1 MKYIK
6 LFEQFI
12 NEIEFKDA
20 ESFKA
25 YTQKHKMR
33 PTTIVNIAGKDI
45 KAGDVGKE
53 EKEEETEE
61 SAGTTGFIKPNS
73 MEKDKPYLYARYK
86 DTLYSFQDNGGW
98 TEAYMNDARKKELE
112 DFKVP
117 FAQAVKSGEIRSNG
131 SADKFLKEL
140 GLKKED
146 PKETEKKEA
155 IKNQIEEF
163 DEDKDY
169 PKVKASDAD
178 DKAFKEIAKDE
189 EIQDFLGYLVHDKSH
204 VMDND
209 EEVPEMT
216 KIFKATKD
224 VEFEGSLFRGMYS
237 ASPKDFKVGDTKSF
251 GRYQSFSESPGV
263 AKGFS
268 GTKED
273 QGVVLKVDN
282 PKGGLNYAAWLEKN
296 MDQNDEDNS
305 EVMKTSRFEKE
316 HVFDR
321 NQKYK
326 VTKVEDSKPF
336 TIVHIEFI

>member
-1 MKYIK
+1 MKRVK
-6 LFEQFI
+6 LFEEFL
-12 NEIEFKDA
+12 NELEFKDKADYA
-20 ESFKA
+20 EYLKTHNVRKGTKITFVKDKA
-25 YTQKHKMR
+25 
-33 PTTIVNIAGKDI
+33 
-45 KAGDVGKE
+45 
-53 EKEEETEE
+53 ETEE
-61 SAGTTGFIKPNS
+61 SSGTIGFVKPNS
-73 MEKDKPYLYARYK
+73 MDKDKPYLYVRYK
-86 DTLYSFQDNGGW
+86 DTIYAFRDGNGW
-98 TEAYMNDARKKELE
+98 SEAFMNDNSKKELE

-117 FAQAVKSGEIRSNG
+117 FAQPIKVGETRLAD

-140 GLKKED
+140 GLKEED
-146 PKETEKKEA
+146 PKEVEKKEA

-169 PKVKASDAD
+169 PKVKSSAAD
-178 DKAFKEIAKDE
+178 DKAFKELAKDE
-189 EIQDFLGYLVHDKSH
+189 EMQDFLGYLVHDKSH

-216 KIFKATKD
+216 KVFKATED
-224 VEFEGSLFRGMYS
+224 VEFKGSLFRGMYS
-237 ASPKDFKVGDTKSF
+237 ANPKDFKVGETKSF

-268 GTKED
+268 GTKEG

-296 MDQNDEDNS
+296 MDQGDEDNT
-305 EVMKTSRFEKE
+305 EVMKTSRYEKE

-326 VTKVEDSKPF
+326 VTKIEDSKPF
-336 TIVHIEFI
+336 TIVHIQFI